1 MRFLQPRLRVFGST
15 APDEAEQAVRYSNL
29 GIVYERQGKM
39 VEALAMSEK
48 ALAILAPNHALA
60 GNPRPLTATSTPSG
74 LPQGER
80 PKTSGYI
87 QDSEQLTAAAHRSEQ
102 NRPRTQGSRRV
113 RGASNS
119 ANSRAG
125 PPIHELRDAG
135 NIFVNGCAVPP
146 IRELRPHGAGV
157 RRSWNKAG
165 LPIAVLS

>member
-87 QDSEQLTAAAHRSEQ
+87 QDSEQLAAHLSEQ

-113 RGASNS
+113 RDASNS
-119 ANSRAG
+119 ANSR
-125 PPIHELRDAG
+125 
-135 NIFVNGCAVPP
+135 AVPP

-165 LPIAVLS
+165 LPIAVFG